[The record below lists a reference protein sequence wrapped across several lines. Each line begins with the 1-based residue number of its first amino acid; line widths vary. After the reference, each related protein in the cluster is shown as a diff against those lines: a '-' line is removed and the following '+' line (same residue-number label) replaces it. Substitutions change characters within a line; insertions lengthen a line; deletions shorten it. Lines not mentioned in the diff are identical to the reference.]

1 LKVKKKEKDNAETLR
16 ALRIRGEVGLAGLK
30 PGAYTRK
37 RDAPV

>member
-1 LKVKKKEKDNAETLR
+1 LKVEGQKKEKDNAE
-16 ALRIRGEVGLAGLK
+16 ALKIRGGVGLAGLK